1 MLYIQQFKLK
11 IMKRIVLSA
20 ILFAFVV
27 SGYSQKHI
35 RLSFAGGPSVNWM
48 SATNLITEK
57 GNPTLGYDFGL
68 NGDFYFSDD
77 ERYALQSGV
86 QITNVGGELTYLSTS
101 GLEFSGIK
109 LPANAKVKYNLRY
122 VEIPLDIKLKTDQFG
137 RVRYWGCIGLSSML
151 NISAKADS
159 NDGLLKK
166 TNINNEVKLF
176 NLAMNV
182 GAGFDFDLGGSNSLI
197 TGLVFQNGLLDVTSN
212 KAINDK
218 VIVNTLKLRI
228 GVIF

>member
-1 MLYIQQFKLK
+1 
-11 IMKRIVLSA
+11 MKRLLLA
-20 ILFAFVV
+20 TFLFAFAVL
-27 SGYSQKHI
+27 SYGQKHI
-35 RLSFAGGPSVNWM
+35 RLSFAGGPSANWM
-48 SATNLITEK
+48 SATNLITDK
-57 GNPTLGYDFGL
+57 GNPTIGYDFGL
-68 NGDFYFSDD
+68 KGDFYFSED

-86 QITNVGGELTYLSTS
+86 QITNIGGELTYLNAS

-109 LPANAKVKYNLRY
+109 LPANTKVKYNLRY

-151 NISAKADS
+151 NISAKGDS
-159 NDGLLKK
+159 NDGLLNK
-166 TNINNEVKLF
+166 TNINDEVKLF

-212 KAINDK
+212 NTINDK